1 MKRDNIT
8 GSHYPSLLGLF
19 NQNLHL
25 QYDIVKCVLK
35 NRTAVF
41 VNSLGKMQL
50 FLLLSDVM
58 IVQ

>member
-35 NRTAVF
+35 NRTAVS
-41 VNSLGKMQL
+41 VNSLGKNAIIL
-50 FLLLSDVM
+50 ATF
-58 IVQ
+58 

>member
-1 MKRDNIT
+1 MKCDNIT

-35 NRTAVF
+35 NRTAVS
-41 VNSLGKMQL
+41 VNSLGKNAIIL
-50 FLLLSDVM
+50 ATF
-58 IVQ
+58 